1 MQVSN
6 LSFYLTNVLYK
17 SWGHKSY
24 YHIFFKLKN
33 KLEIIFSNKK
43 TKAQKS
49 CPKSEFLTMAQKDWR
64 HLRGTGTQVQS
75 PAGSIPGPAQW
86 VKDPAL
92 QQLRLR
98 SQLQLRS
105 GCWPRNSICHRAAQK
120 KKTLPEITKQ
130 VSSTSRFMLQ
140 ICSQNSLF
148 FNQIT
153 AT

>member
-1 MQVSN
+1 
-6 LSFYLTNVLYK
+6 
-17 SWGHKSY
+17 
-24 YHIFFKLKN
+24 
-33 KLEIIFSNKK
+33 
-43 TKAQKS
+43 
-49 CPKSEFLTMAQKDWR
+49 MAQKDWR

-120 KKTLPEITKQ
+120 KKHCLKSQSKLVVHPDLC
-130 VSSTSRFMLQ
+130 SRFALK
-140 ICSQNSLF
+140 IHCSLIKLLLHSRHLF
-148 FNQIT
+148 KIDEVGFPFK
-153 AT
+153 